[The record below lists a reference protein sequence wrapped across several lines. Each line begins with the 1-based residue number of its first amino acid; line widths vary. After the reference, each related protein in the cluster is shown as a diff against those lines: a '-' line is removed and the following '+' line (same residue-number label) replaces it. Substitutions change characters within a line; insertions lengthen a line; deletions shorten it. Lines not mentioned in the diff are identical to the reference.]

1 MPPVLVYAAHP
12 FLLEGEFF
20 WSRAMTTVFEK
31 TRRHPEFA
39 SSGKAFFH
47 DPMILPAVGEVDVVD
62 DFEHSAVGHDETS
75 HMAIPPGGPNCP
87 GGVAKNFMYLP
98 DAEGQFLWFRP
109 NYLRRKRLSDSPM
122 GYSRT
127 ILDSSL

>member
-1 MPPVLVYAAHP
+1 MISGTSMPPVLVYAARP

-31 TRRHPEFA
+31 TRRHPEFG

-75 HMAIPPGGPNCP
+75 HMVIPPGRPNCP
-87 GGVAKNFMYLP
+87 GGVAKNFMISLT
-98 DAEGQFLWFRP
+98 
-109 NYLRRKRLSDSPM
+109 RKDNF
-122 GYSRT
+122 YVQAK
-127 ILDSSL
+127 IFKA